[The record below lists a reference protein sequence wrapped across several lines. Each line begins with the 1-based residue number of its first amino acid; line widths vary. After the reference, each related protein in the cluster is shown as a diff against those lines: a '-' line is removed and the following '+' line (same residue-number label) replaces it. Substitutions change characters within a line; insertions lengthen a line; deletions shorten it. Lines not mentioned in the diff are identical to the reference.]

1 MPDALVKVKV
11 LAQDMR
17 RWSQDLKDDKPEL
30 SKRHAERAESIEAV
44 AHELEAAR
52 KRLLSVPT
60 EYGDLSDLPPSVLA
74 QLNLTKIDEL
84 EQQMRDIVA
93 AADGQEV
100 GLDTIIIELWRRHKV
115 EQERRFIMNKLYRM
129 AQKGLISSVDGKK
142 GVYYLPKPRGAGD
155 WGKGASTKGGFG
167 DDLDDDIPF

>member
-1 MPDALVKVKV
+1 MPDALVKVKA
-11 LAQDMR
+11 LAADLR
-17 RWSQDLKDDKPEL
+17 RWSRELESERPEI
-30 SKRHAERAESIEAV
+30 SRRHAERASDVEAV

-52 KRLLSVPT
+52 KRLLPVPA

-84 EQQMRDIVA
+84 EQQLRDIVA
-93 AADGQEV
+93 ASDGKEV

-129 AQKGLISSVDGKK
+129 AQKGLINSVEGKK
-142 GVYYLPKPRGAGD
+142 GSYYLSKPWAAA
-155 WGKGASTKGGFG
+155 KGSFV

>member
-1 MPDALVKVKV
+1 MPDALLAVKS
-11 LAQDMR
+11 LAADYR
-17 RWSQDLKDDKPEL
+17 RL
-30 SKRHAERAESIEAV
+30 SRNSEGEDATRAKRQALIADNLESV

-84 EQQMRDIVA
+84 EQQLRDIVA

-129 AQKGLISSVDGKK
+129 AQKGLINSVEGRK
-142 GVYYLPKPRGAGD
+142 GVYYLPKTWSGD
-155 WGKGASTKGGFG
+155 WGKGGVT